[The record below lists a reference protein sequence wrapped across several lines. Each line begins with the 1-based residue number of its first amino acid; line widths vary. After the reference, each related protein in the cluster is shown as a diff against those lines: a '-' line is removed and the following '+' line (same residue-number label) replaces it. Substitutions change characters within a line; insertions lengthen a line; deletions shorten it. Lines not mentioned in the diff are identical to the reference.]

1 MEQEIIITR
10 SDARATGFEP
20 GVGDGAPAG
29 QRFLRDPVWI
39 VGFALFFALGLVW
52 SIGSPLFSVPDEPS
66 HVVKAASVVRG
77 ELVPEKQQLPDEGR
91 GFLRGGWTTVVHVP
105 LSYTWN
111 TSSIPGCLMFDTRI
125 PAGCS
130 PGFIDDP
137 RPATWTNLNGRYPPT
152 FYGLVGWPTL
162 FDTGT
167 TGIYLMRFINVAVCA
182 ALLATAL
189 ACAREARRFRLAA
202 LGVALAATPQVFFLA
217 GSVNPNGLE
226 IAAAICLW
234 TVLSVVALD
243 DRPRVPTH
251 LLWVLG
257 ISAGLLAWTRPLST
271 LWLAIAFGTVLLFAA
286 GRARVTEVLRSRA
299 ACVTAAI
306 VGVLCVT
313 SATWTL
319 VFDALGNNS
328 GDDPRG
334 LGLLDAFSHSLG
346 RSGEYLEQMVGV
358 FGWRSTTMPAPLY
371 WVWGAM
377 VLTLVV
383 LAVRYAPRRLGI
395 GVLVL
400 LGLMVL
406 APSLLQ
412 APTAKEF
419 GFVWSGR
426 YGLPLGVGLPILA
439 ALAVGASTR
448 LRPRGTARLAALVVT
463 VVAVVQVIAH
473 IVSTRRYVVGTDG
486 PLFYLDQH
494 GWDPPLPPWFLLIAT
509 IGVAGALALL
519 TYRVATADAP
529 FGRWW
534 QAPIPP
540 ATERPSSP
548 TIAEVATV

>member
-1 MEQEIIITR
+1 MDQAIITR
-10 SDARATGFEP
+10 ADGGAAEFEP
-20 GVGDGAPAG
+20 ASGRVPPAG
-29 QRFLRDPVWI
+29 QAFLRGPVWI
-39 VGFALFFALGLVW
+39 VAFTLFFALGLVW

-77 ELVPEKQQLPDEGR
+77 ELVPDKQTLPDEGQ
-91 GFLRGGWTTVVHVP
+91 GFIRGGWTTVVHVP
-105 LSYTWN
+105 LSYTWQ
-111 TSSIPGCLMFDTRI
+111 TSSIPGCHMFDTRI

-130 PGFIDDP
+130 PGFIDDA
-137 RPATWTNLNGRYPPT
+137 RPATWTTLNGRYPPI

-167 TGIYLMRFINVAVCA
+167 TSIYLMRFINAAVCA

-234 TVLSVVALD
+234 TALTVVALD

-271 LWLAIAFGTVLLFAA
+271 LWLAIALSVVLLFAT
-286 GRARVTEVLRSRA
+286 GRARVAEVLRSRA
-299 ACVTAAI
+299 ACITAAI

-313 SATWTL
+313 SAAWTL
-319 VFDALGNNS
+319 AFDALGNNS

-346 RSGEYLEQMVGV
+346 RTGEYLEQMVGV

-383 LAVRYAPRRLGI
+383 LAVRYAPRRLAF

-426 YGLPLGVGLPILA
+426 YNLPIAVGLPILA
-439 ALAVGASTR
+439 ALAVGTSGR
-448 LRPRGTARLAALVVT
+448 LRPRGTARLAGLVVT
-463 VVAVVQVIAH
+463 LVAAVQVIAH

-494 GWDPPLPPWFLLIAT
+494 GWDPPLPAWFLLIVT
-509 IGVAGALALL
+509 ISVASGLALL
-519 TYRVATADAP
+519 TYRIATADAP
-529 FGRWW
+529 FGPRWGRP
-534 QAPIPP
+534 QFAPAIE
-540 ATERPSSP
+540 ATLSP
-548 TIAEVATV
+548 TVAEVSTS